1 MPEVK
6 IKVGKENLDGLLIGD
21 ELILSND
28 LEVGD
33 SINIDG
39 KDVKVL
45 ETVVDTRDNVLKVK
59 LAKASKSK
67 EKKSDD
73 SKQVKGWT
81 QTHTSR

>member
-1 MPEVK
+1 MLQVK
-6 IKVGKENLDGLLIGD
+6 IKVGKENLDGLLVGD

-28 LEVGD
+28 IEVGD
-33 SINIDG
+33 IINIDG

-45 ETVVDTRDNVLKVK
+45 DTQVDLRDNVLKIK

-73 SKQVKGWT
+73 SKQAKG
-81 QTHTSR
+81 

>member
-1 MPEVK
+1 MLQVK
-6 IKVGKENLDGLLIGD
+6 IKVGKENLDGLLVGD

-28 LEVGD
+28 IEVGD
-33 SINIDG
+33 IINIDG

-45 ETVVDTRDNVLKVK
+45 DTQVDSRDNVLKIK

-73 SKQVKGWT
+73 SKQAKG
-81 QTHTSR
+81 

>member
-59 LAKASKSK
+59 LAKASKCK
-67 EKKSDD
+67 EKNSYD
-73 SKQVKGWT
+73 SKQVKG
-81 QTHTSR
+81 